1 MLFLAVFLAAL
12 VLVSFSTPS
21 HAEDVAKCVCIGPP
35 HAIGEYRCMNH
46 FAFLHQIDLRID
58 QDPRGLRGYIG
69 EQPFEAFMMFV
80 YSCDKAARSRC
91 DRRSLSRSPHSQ
103 TTTTRQSW
111 LVRAC

>member
-1 MLFLAVFLAAL
+1 MKKMLFLAVFLAAL

-69 EQPFEAFMMFV
+69 EQPFETFMKTGKV
-80 YSCDKAARSRC
+80 HDPVSGLGCIRK
-91 DRRSLSRSPHSQ
+91 
-103 TTTTRQSW
+103 
-111 LVRAC
+111 